1 MRITKLHD
9 SHEVSGTWFR
19 ARWWRLAALLL
30 TALTMMGFMAVGR
43 ARIAGTPSAFGLL
56 FTHPDGSPCAAPC
69 LFGVRPGETPYDE
82 AVARVQAHPLMD
94 GLLIIRDPARNGILF
109 GGESIGIGL
118 VADSSGSLALI
129 DVLLEPQAAFAG
141 QVLPPN
147 PLTGV
152 TLAQI
157 IAATG
162 TPDFV
167 EFTATGQ
174 GPMLQTFYQSQRLFA
189 VTRRSTWHRLAP
201 DDPLIY
207 LFMTTQQASVRP
219 GMYRWGGFTTF
230 DRYFDSA
237 FAYR

>member
-1 MRITKLHD
+1 M
-9 SHEVSGTWFR
+9 
-19 ARWWRLAALLL
+19 
-30 TALTMMGFMAVGR
+30 ALTMTGFIAVGQ

-56 FTHPDGSPCAAPC
+56 FTLPDGSPCPAPC
-69 LFGVRPGETPYDE
+69 LFGVRPGETSYDE
-82 AVARVQAHPLMD
+82 AVARVQTHPLLS

-118 VADSSGSLALI
+118 VADSSGRLALI
-129 DVLLEPQAAFAG
+129 DVLLEPQSAFTG

-167 EFTATGQ
+167 EFTATSQ
-174 GPMLQTFYQSQRLFA
+174 GPMLQTYYQSHRLFA
-189 VTRRSTWHRLAP
+189 VTRRNALHRLTP
-201 DDPLIY
+201 DDPLLY

-219 GMYRWGGFTTF
+219 GMYRWGGFTTYS
-230 DRYFDSA
+230 RYFDSA
-237 FAYR
+237 FARR